1 MLMASTTHKNGKSLG
16 MVDPIAL
23 LTLHD
28 ANVTRKTQNKAKEQ
42 PYRWTSP
49 RLPAVFSLFWGRT
62 HVYKQD
68 SSGVYI
74 YIYVYVCVHMHG
86 CLSVCPSVCL
96 SVCMHACMHVCMY
109 KCVCVCLCEINEF
122 IYI

>member
-1 MLMASTTHKNGKSLG
+1 MASTTHKNGKSLG

-28 ANVTRKTQNKAKEQ
+28 ANVTKKTQNKAKEQ

-74 YIYVYVCVHMHG
+74 YICICVCVHAWM
-86 CLSVCPSVCL
+86 SVCL
-96 SVCMHACMHVCMY
+96 SVRPSVCLYACMHACMYVCISV
-109 KCVCVCLCEINEF
+109 CVCV
-122 IYI
+122 YVR